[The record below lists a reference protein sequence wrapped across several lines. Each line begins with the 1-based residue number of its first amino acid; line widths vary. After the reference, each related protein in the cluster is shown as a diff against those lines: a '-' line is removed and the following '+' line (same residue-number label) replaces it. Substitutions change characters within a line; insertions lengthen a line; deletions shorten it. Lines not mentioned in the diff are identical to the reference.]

1 MIIFD
6 FKLKTMNL
14 IIRLLITAAVAFFLA
29 RYLNIGVHI
38 EDFTSAIVFAI
49 ILGLLNVFLKPVLSL
64 IGLPFTVITLG
75 FFALVIN
82 TVVILLTAK
91 LVNGVEF
98 DGFWWAML
106 FGVILSLLTSILNGI
121 FLSGED

>member
-1 MIIFD
+1 
-6 FKLKTMNL
+6 MNI

-29 RYLNIGVHI
+29 KYLNIGVHI

-64 IGLPFTVITLG
+64 IGLPITVLTLG

-82 TVVILLTAK
+82 TLVIMLTAK
-91 LVNGVEF
+91 LVDGVQF

-106 FGVILSLLTSILNGI
+106 FGIILSLLTSLLNGI